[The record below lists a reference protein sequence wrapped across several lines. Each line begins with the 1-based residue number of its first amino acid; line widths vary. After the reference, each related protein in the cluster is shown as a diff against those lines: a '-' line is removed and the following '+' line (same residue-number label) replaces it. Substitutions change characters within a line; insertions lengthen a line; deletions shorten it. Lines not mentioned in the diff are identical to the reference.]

1 MSAWDLASGGRF
13 GPRRRPVHPTCPRR
27 PDGAAHSV
35 GAVPRLPRT
44 DLDVSDLCLGG
55 NVFGWTAD
63 AATSFALLDRY
74 VDATP
79 STVRPFVDTA
89 ESYGD
94 GTSERILG
102 DWMASRGTRDGVVV
116 ATKASPMNKE
126 HPLAADEIRS
136 ACERS
141 LRNLQTDRIDLYYA
155 HYDDETTP
163 LEETLT
169 AFDELVRA
177 GKVRY
182 VAASNYSAQRLTEA
196 LETSDRLGVARYAA
210 LQTHYNLMERA
221 AFEPELLGV
230 AQEQQLGVLPYFAL
244 AKGFLTG
251 KYRHGERVDSPRA
264 KGASAYVGE
273 RGDRVLAALEQVAQ
287 AHEVPLPAV
296 ALRWL
301 ADQPTVV
308 APIASGRSVEQLAD
322 LLPMQDL
329 VLTDEQRQLLTDA
342 SSGV

>member
-1 MSAWDLASGGRF
+1 
-13 GPRRRPVHPTCPRR
+13 VQQ
-27 PDGAAHSV
+27 
-35 GAVPRLPRT
+35 LPGT
-44 DLDVSDLCLGG
+44 DLTVSPLCLGG

-63 AATSFALLDRY
+63 ESSSRAVLDRFH
-74 VDATP
+74 DATGATP
-79 STVRPFVDTA
+79 SFVDTA

-102 DWMASRGTRDGVVV
+102 AWMADRGVRDQVVV
-116 ATKASPMNKE
+116 ATKASPGGKE
-126 HPLAADEIRS
+126 HPLAASEIRA

-177 GKVRY
+177 GKVRH
-182 VAASNYSAQRLTEA
+182 VAASNYSPARLAEA
-196 LETSDRLGVARYAA
+196 LETSERLGETRFVA
-210 LQTHYNLMERA
+210 LQMHYNLMERD
-221 AFEPELLGV
+221 AFEGELRDVVTAHGLGT
-230 AQEQQLGVLPYFAL
+230 LPYYGL

-251 KYRHGERVDSPRA
+251 KYRSGTRVDSPRA
-264 KGASAYVGE
+264 ARASEYVGE
-273 RGDRVLAALEQVAQ
+273 KGDRVLRAVRQVAQ
-287 AHEVPLPAV
+287 ARGVPVAAV

-308 APIASGRSVEQLAD
+308 APIASARDVEQLAD

-329 VLTDEQRQLLTDA
+329 KLAGDELQALNDA
-342 SSGV
+342 SA

>member
-1 MSAWDLASGGRF
+1 M
-13 GPRRRPVHPTCPRR
+13 PQ
-27 PDGAAHSV
+27 
-35 GAVPRLPRT
+35 LPGT
-44 DLDVSDLCLGG
+44 DLVVSDLCLGG

-63 AATSFALLDRY
+63 EPTSAAILDRY

-79 STVRPFVDTA
+79 GTQLPFVDTA

-102 DWMASRGTRDGVVV
+102 AWMAARGNRDRIVV
-116 ATKASPMNKE
+116 ATKASRGTKR
-126 HPLAADEIRS
+126 HPLAAGEIRS
-136 ACERS
+136 AAERS
-141 LRNLQTDRIDLYYA
+141 LRNLRTDVIDVYYA
-155 HYDDETTP
+155 HYDDGTTP
-163 LEETLT
+163 LEETLG

-182 VAASNYSAQRLTEA
+182 VAASNYSAQRLTGA
-196 LETSDRLGVARYAA
+196 LETSDRLGLARYAA
-210 LQTHYNLMERA
+210 LQTHYNLMERSAYEAQLRAVA
-221 AFEPELLGV
+221 AG
-230 AQEQQLGVLPYFAL
+230 QGLGVLPYYGL

-251 KYRHGERVDSPRA
+251 KYRPGEQIESPRA
-264 KGASAYVGE
+264 QGAAAYVGA
-273 RGDRVLAALEQVAQ
+273 RGDRVLGALAQVAE
-287 AHEVPLPAV
+287 AHGVPVPAV

-329 VLTDEQRQLLTDA
+329 VLADDERRLLTEA
-342 SSGV
+342 SGD

>member
-1 MSAWDLASGGRF
+1 M
-13 GPRRRPVHPTCPRR
+13 PQ
-27 PDGAAHSV
+27 
-35 GAVPRLPRT
+35 LPRT
-44 DLDVSDLCLGG
+44 DLTVSDLCLGG

-63 AATSFALLDRY
+63 EPTSFALLDRF

-79 STVRPFVDTA
+79 STQAPFVDTA
-89 ESYGD
+89 ESYG
-94 GTSERILG
+94 GGRSEEILG
-102 DWMASRGTRDGVVV
+102 GWMAERGMRDRMVV
-116 ATKASPMNKE
+116 ATKASRLEKE
-126 HPLAADEIRS
+126 HPLSAREIRT
-136 ACERS
+136 AAEGS
-141 LRNLQTDRIDLYYA
+141 LRRLQTDRIDLYYA

-163 LEETLT
+163 LKETLQ

-182 VAASNYSAQRLTEA
+182 AAASNYSAKRLAEA
-196 LETSDRLGVARYAA
+196 LETSDRLGLVRYAA

-221 AFEPELLGV
+221 AFEPELRGV
-230 AQEQQLGVLPYFAL
+230 AEAQQLGVLPYFAL

-251 KYRHGERVDSPRA
+251 KYRRGERVDSPRA

-287 AHEVPLPAV
+287 AHDVPLPAV
-296 ALRWL
+296 TLRWL

-308 APIASGRSVEQLAD
+308 APIASGRSVEKLPE

-329 VLTDEQRQLLTDA
+329 VLTDDQRQLLTDA
-342 SSGV
+342 AA

>member
-1 MSAWDLASGGRF
+1 M
-13 GPRRRPVHPTCPRR
+13 PQ
-27 PDGAAHSV
+27 
-35 GAVPRLPRT
+35 VPGT
-44 DLDVSDLCLGG
+44 DLVVSDLCLGG

-63 AATSFALLDRY
+63 EPTSAAILDRY

-79 STVRPFVDTA
+79 GTQRPFVDTA

-102 DWMASRGTRDGVVV
+102 AWMAARGNRDRIVV
-116 ATKASPMNKE
+116 ATKASRGTKR
-126 HPLAADEIRS
+126 HPLAAGEIRS
-136 ACERS
+136 AAERS
-141 LRNLQTDRIDLYYA
+141 LRNLRTDVIDVYYA
-155 HYDDETTP
+155 HYDDGTTP
-163 LEETLT
+163 LEETLG

-182 VAASNYSAQRLTEA
+182 VAASNYSAQRLTGA
-196 LETSDRLGVARYAA
+196 LETSDRLGLARYAA
-210 LQTHYNLMERA
+210 LQTHYNLMERSAYEAQLRAVA
-221 AFEPELLGV
+221 AG
-230 AQEQQLGVLPYFAL
+230 QGLGVLPYYGL

-251 KYRHGERVDSPRA
+251 KYRPGEQIESPRA
-264 KGASAYVGE
+264 QGAAAYVGA
-273 RGDRVLAALEQVAQ
+273 RGDRVLGALAQVAE
-287 AHEVPLPAV
+287 AHGVPMPAV

-329 VLTDEQRQLLTDA
+329 VLADDERRLLTEA
-342 SSGV
+342 SGD